1 LDDGKASYGQKSMH
15 IIIMSKTS
23 NKHIK
28 NILQKMMIQMDRS

>member
-1 LDDGKASYGQKSMH
+1 
-15 IIIMSKTS
+15 MSKTS